1 MGSAVITEAILLI
14 ASVIIAGSLAGVVMT
29 KVGTFQSTF
38 TQTTENQKQ
47 TVLTNIKILYAQST
61 APYNSVNA
69 WVKNVGTYSITNTQN
84 IDVYFGQTGAMQRIV
99 YNAPGPSPSWTFT
112 SPVTSWD
119 KANTVQ
125 INISNLSAISCSNV
139 YELQVTT
146 PNGVSDDYFVTFC

>member
-14 ASVIIAGSLAGVVMT
+14 ASVIIAGALAGVVMT

-47 TVLTNIKILYAQST
+47 TVLTNIKILYAQNST
-61 APYNSVNA
+61 SSSVTA

-84 IDVYFGQTGAMQRIV
+84 IDVYFGQTGSMQRIS
-99 YNAPGPSPSWTFT
+99 YNAAGSPSWAFP
-112 SPVTSWD
+112 SQVTSWD

-125 INISNLSAISCSNV
+125 INITDLSIIKCGSV

-146 PNGVSDDYFVTFC
+146 PNGVSDEYFVTFC

>member
-14 ASVIIAGSLAGVVMT
+14 ASVIIAGSLAGVVMS

-47 TVLTNIKILYAQST
+47 TVLTNIKILYAQNST
-61 APYNSVNA
+61 ASSINA
-69 WVKNVGTYSITNTQN
+69 WVKNVGTYSITDTQN
-84 IDVYFGQTGAMQRIV
+84 IDVYFGQTGSMQRIP
-99 YNAPGPSPSWTFT
+99 YSASGSPSWTFT

-119 KANTVQ
+119 KANTIQ
-125 INISNLSAISCSNV
+125 INIVNSSTIKCGSV